1 MKLTSENLKYH
12 FNKLINKLR
21 LIYQYIYVLR
31 FKLFGDKHIKEII
44 IENRKFLLS
53 TGSFI
58 EDKEFRE
65 NDYGMSQQI
74 YENINRPIHAFP
86 TYTDLILY
94 STSFLKKK
102 ESLNYLEIGTSVLKN
117 YFQIEN
123 HLNNS
128 NLYAYDINP
137 VTKKFEN
144 LFENN
149 KNDEISSDSQFL
161 YSQTTNKLTYFR
173 GSVLNEDHLK
183 IFNKNINEK
192 FDIVFSDA
200 LHTPEGVRSEYE
212 NIISNNLTDD
222 FILYFDDLDFPGLFE
237 VVNDIYNDIKSLKNN
252 VTFTTFKVYGW
263 IGQYEKM
270 HKNGIISNL
279 DFYNLFK
286 KNNLYLPS
294 LKKVN

>member
-1 MKLTSENLKYH
+1 MKLTSENLRYH
-12 FNKLINKLR
+12 MNKLINKMR

-31 FKLFGDKHIKEII
+31 FKLFGQKHIKKII
-44 IENRKFLLS
+44 LVNRKFLLS
-53 TGSFI
+53 LGSLI
-58 EDKEFRE
+58 EENEFKD

-74 YENINRPIHAFP
+74 YEKINHPIHAFP

-94 STSFLKKK
+94 STRFLKKK
-102 ESLNYLEIGTSVLKN
+102 ENLNYLEIGTSVMKN

-123 HLNNS
+123 YFNNS
-128 NLYAYDINP
+128 NLYAFDINP

-144 LFENN
+144 LFENDM
-149 KNDEISSDSQFL
+149 NDKISNDSQFL
-161 YSQTTNKLTYFR
+161 YSQTRNKLTYFR
-173 GSVLNEDHLK
+173 GSVLNQDHLK

-200 LHTPEGVRSEYE
+200 LHTPEGVMSEYT
-212 NIISNNLTDD
+212 NIISNNLNDD

-237 VVNDIYNDIKSLKNN
+237 VVKDIYKEIKSLKNN
-252 VTFTTFKVYGW
+252 VTFTTFKIYGW

-279 DFYNLFK
+279 DFYDLFK
-286 KNNLYLPS
+286 RNNLYLPA